1 VKRDIQ
7 YSYPLDLGCGECKT
21 TGTKMRQKWGKKM
34 SVPLFEVIWYGKPF
48 VPLFGHA

>member
-1 VKRDIQ
+1 MQDHRYQ
-7 YSYPLDLGCGECKT
+7 NAA
-21 TGTKMRQKWGKKM
+21 KMEKKM